1 MAALSDAASFRGAS
15 LVSVSQLTRE
25 GVELVCST
33 AAVMR
38 DIVDRKGGCDVLRHR
53 VRSLEKGGGALCGTK
68 PLPPQL
74 LLPWTEA
81 TPHPLLPPQVLAN
94 VFYEPST
101 RTSSSFAAAMQRLG
115 GSVLQINEVRAR
127 GGSCCARYR
136 IGSGGGDE
144 CGRGDDGC
152 GCGCGSDSVRPFA
165 VEIAPSTL
173 TPPPPPRRVQS
184 TSAAAKGET
193 LRDSVRALAC
203 YSDAIVLR
211 HPAQGSARE
220 AAAAVAVP
228 VLNAGD
234 GVGEH
239 PTQALLDYA
248 TLRGELPGVPLSEL
262 TVAMVRA
269 GGGLHRGCCGA
280 HPPTPRA
287 PLPPGGG
294 LEARP
299 HCALAG
305 QAVGTVWRGAHRV
318 RRAA

>member
-1 MAALSDAASFRGAS
+1 MTTRRHLLGIEGLPGAEIE
-15 LVSVSQLTRE
+15 QLLARAHQYRE
-25 GVELVCST
+25 GHVGGRHLV
-33 AAVMR
+33 
-38 DIVDRKGGCDVLRHR
+38 GR
-53 VRSLEKGGGALCGTK
+53 V
-68 PLPPQL
+68 
-74 LLPWTEA
+74 
-81 TPHPLLPPQVLAN
+81 VAN

-115 GSVLQINEVRAR
+115 GSVLQINEVRR
-127 GGSCCARYR
+127 GGAA
-136 IGSGGGDE
+136 GWG
-144 CGRGDDGC
+144 GC
-152 GCGCGSDSVRPFA
+152 GVRQVAWWRAGESGSMPL
-165 VEIAPSTL
+165 AP
-173 TPPPPPRRVQS
+173 PQS
-184 TSAAAKGET
+184 TSSAAKGET
-193 LRDSVRALAC
+193 LSDSMRALAC
-203 YSDAIVLR
+203 YSDVLVLR
-211 HPAQGSARE
+211 HPAQGSAAE
-220 AAAAVAVP
+220 AAAAVRVP

-305 QAVGTVWRGAHRV
+305 QAVGTVWRGAHRE